1 MSQENVELVR
11 HVYEAVN
18 EGADEPLLDFLHPAF
33 AYRTREELPGGGA
46 YRRHD
51 LLRRLAEL
59 RQTFRE
65 IRFEVEEFI
74 SSGQNVVVV
83 VRGTGLGRVGGV
95 PVDERM
101 FHAWTIENAKALE
114 LRIYS
119 DRGDALQAAGLSE
132 QDAHADS

>member
-1 MSQENVELVR
+1 MAQENVEQLR
-11 HVYEAVN
+11 HVYEALN
-18 EGADEPLLDFLHPAF
+18 EGADEPLLDLLHPAF
-33 AYRTREELPGGGA
+33 VYRTREELPGGGT

-51 LLRRLAEL
+51 FLRRLAEL

-65 IRFEVEEFI
+65 GRFEVEGFI
-74 SSGQNVVVV
+74 ASGQDVVVA
-83 VRGTGLGRVGGV
+83 VRVSGLGRVSGV

>member
-1 MSQENVELVR
+1 MSQENVERLR
-11 HVYEAVN
+11 RFYASLN
-18 EGADEPLLDFLHPAF
+18 EGSDEPLMDFLHPAF
-33 AYRTREELPGGGA
+33 VYRTREELPGGGT

-51 LLRRLAEL
+51 FPRRLAEL

-65 IRFEVEEFI
+65 GRFEVEGFI
-74 SSGQNVVVV
+74 ASPQDVVVV
-83 VRGTGLGRVGGV
+83 VRVTGLGRISGV

-101 FHAWTIENAKALE
+101 FHTWTIHNGKALA

-119 DRGDALQAAGLSE
+119 DRGEALEAAGLSE

>member
-1 MSQENVELVR
+1 MSQENVEQLQ
-11 HVYEAVN
+11 HVYEALN
-18 EGADEPLLDFLHPAF
+18 EGADGPLQDFLHPAF
-33 AYRTREELPGGGA
+33 VYRTREELPGGGS

-51 LLRRLAEL
+51 FLCRLAEL

-65 IRFEVEEFI
+65 IRFEVEEVTG
-74 SSGQNVVVV
+74 SGQDVVVG
-83 VRGTGLGRVGGV
+83 VRGTGVGRVSGV

-119 DRGDALQAAGLSE
+119 DRGEALEAAGLSE